1 MLNVRERPH
10 GMAGVTSPREDTWK
24 AMFQKW
30 FTGGVSARQIFPTI
44 CVHMCKVA

>member
-1 MLNVRERPH
+1 MLRVRPAPY
-10 GMAGVTSPREDTWK
+10 GMAGVATPRDVTTK

-30 FTGGVSARQIFPTI
+30 FTRGVSARVIFPTI